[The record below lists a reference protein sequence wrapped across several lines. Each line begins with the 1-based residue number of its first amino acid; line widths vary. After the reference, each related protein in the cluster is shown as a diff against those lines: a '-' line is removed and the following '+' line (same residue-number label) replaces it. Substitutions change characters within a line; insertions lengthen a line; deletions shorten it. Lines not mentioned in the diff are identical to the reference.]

1 MTGLLEN
8 VVRPFPRVL
17 AKETAQLSGAI
28 VSSGTNHGSRTS
40 DGQISCIVAASRR
53 TLTRDEGRLNVWSN
67 VSKTEIGT
75 PRGLNISILD
85 AVHGII

>member
-40 DGQISCIVAASRR
+40 DGQISCIVATSR
-53 TLTRDEGRLNVWSN
+53 
-67 VSKTEIGT
+67 
-75 PRGLNISILD
+75 
-85 AVHGII
+85 

>member
-40 DGQISCIVAASRR
+40 DGQISCIVATSRW

-67 VSKTEIGT
+67 VSKTEIEN
-75 PRGLNISILD
+75 PRGPDISIFD
-85 AVHGII
+85 AVHSII

>member
-17 AKETAQLSGAI
+17 AKETAQLSAAI

-40 DGQISCIVAASRR
+40 DGQISCIVAASR
-53 TLTRDEGRLNVWSN
+53 
-67 VSKTEIGT
+67 
-75 PRGLNISILD
+75 
-85 AVHGII
+85 